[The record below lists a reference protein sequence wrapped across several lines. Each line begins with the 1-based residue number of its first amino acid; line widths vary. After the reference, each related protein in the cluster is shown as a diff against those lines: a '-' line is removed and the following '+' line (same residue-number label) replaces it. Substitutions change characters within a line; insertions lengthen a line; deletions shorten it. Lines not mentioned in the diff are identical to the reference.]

1 MGFLLLHAEAT
12 RFKEEQ
18 EEEVSYR
25 DAPPIIHNKKL
36 NIFMKMNKKDAY
48 IYEKR

>member
-1 MGFLLLHAEAT
+1 MFVWESETA
-12 RFKEEQ
+12 R
-18 EEEVSYR
+18 EEVSYR

-48 IYEKR
+48 IYEKNINFFF